1 MKSVGVM
8 TLGCKV
14 NTYESE
20 YVINELK
27 KAGYEIKDFDDI
39 CDVYIINTCTVT
51 NNSDSKSR
59 KMIRQAIRRNP
70 NACVVAMGCFIAAN
84 PDISIDGLD
93 IIIGNKDKAKIVNL
107 LDEYFKNKEI
117 INKQYT
123 GRLKEFEDMYIT
135 DFPGR
140 TRAFVKIQDGCDN
153 FCSYCIIP
161 FVRGKCRSKEESKVI
176 SEVTDL
182 VNNGYKEI
190 VLTGIHT
197 GSYGVDLE
205 TSFADLLEKLVKIDG
220 LDRLRISS
228 IETTELNEDVLN
240 VLRNSK
246 VLVDHLHIPIQ
257 AGSNEI
263 LKVMNRK
270 YDLDY
275 FFNKI
280 AEIRSIRPEISI
292 STDVIVGFPGE
303 TEEDFNDTLDMTTID
318 TCKKLEFSKLHVF
331 PYSERR
337 GTASSRMDNKL
348 DNATKKERSRRLIEV
363 SEELEKN
370 YMSKFIDREVEVL
383 VEEYKDGY
391 SYGHTG
397 NFLYVKIKGEYPHNS
412 YKKVRIINI
421 EYPYCIGE

>member
-93 IIIGNKDKAKIVNL
+93 IIIGNKDKAKIVSL

-176 SEVTDL
+176 SEVSDL

-263 LKVMNRK
+263 LKAMNRK

-303 TEEDFNDTLDMTTID
+303 TEELFKTTID

>member
-1 MKSVGVM
+1 MKSVGVL

-20 YVINELK
+20 YIINELK

-51 NNSDSKSR
+51 NSSDSKSK
-59 KMIRQAIRRNP
+59 KMIRQAIRRNS

-84 PDISIDGLD
+84 PDIDIPGLD
-93 IIIGNKDKAKIVNL
+93 IILGNKDKSKIVSL
-107 LDEYFKNKEI
+107 LDEYFNTKEI
-117 INKQYT
+117 IRDQYK

-161 FVRGKCRSKEESKVI
+161 FVRGKCRSKDESKVI

-182 VNNGYKEI
+182 VSNGYKEI

-197 GSYGVDLE
+197 GSYGVDLD

-263 LKVMNRK
+263 LKAMNRK

-275 FFNKI
+275 FFAKI
-280 AEIRSIRPEISI
+280 AEIRSIRPNISI

-303 TEEDFNDTLDMTTID
+303 TEELFETTID

-337 GTASSRMDNKL
+337 GTASSRMSNKIE
-348 DNATKKERSRRLIEV
+348 NGIVKERARRLIEV
-363 SEELEKN
+363 STELEKN
-370 YMSKFIDREVEVL
+370 YMNKFIDSEVEVL
-383 VEEYKDGY
+383 IEETKEGF

-412 YKKVRIINI
+412 YKTVRIINI